1 MIKVDTFNFL
11 KELAANNN
19 REWFAKN
26 KASHDGSRENILGF
40 AGTVIKGLAE
50 TDRSIPA
57 DLDPKDCVM
66 RIYRDI
72 RFSLDKTPYKT
83 NFGVGISPNGKNF
96 NGPGYYLHIS
106 PEECFV
112 AGGCWMPETDQ
123 LKLIRQEID
132 YNSSDFKHSLDEF
145 FRASGNGRLDT
156 DHKLKTT
163 PKGYDANHQDIEYLR
178 LKSYTVTVPLQRSDL
193 TKPNATDTVVK
204 AFTAIHPFI
213 VFLRNA
219 IS

>member
-1 MIKVDTFNFL
+1 MIKAETFNFL
-11 KELAANNN
+11 NELAANNN
-19 REWFAKN
+19 REWFAQN
-26 KASHDGSRENILGF
+26 KQWHDESRQNVLDFVGRLIS
-40 AGTVIKGLAE
+40 GLSKVDPA
-50 TDRSIPA
+50 IPA
-57 DLDPKDCVM
+57 SLDPKDCVM

-96 NGPGYYLHIS
+96 NGPGYYVHIS

-112 AGGCWMPETDQ
+112 AGGCWMPEKDQ

-132 YNSSDFKHSLDEF
+132 YNSSDFRQSLERF
-145 FRASGNGRLDT
+145 MQTCRNGRLDNE
-156 DHKLKTT
+156 HALKTT
-163 PKGYDANHQDIEYLR
+163 PKGYTADHPDIEYLR
-178 LKSYTVTVPLQRSDL
+178 LKSYTVTVPLKLSEL
-193 TKPNATDTVVK
+193 KNPAAAKAVLK
-204 AFTAIHPFI
+204 AFTAINPFI

>member
-1 MIKVDTFNFL
+1 MIKAETFNFL
-11 KELAANNN
+11 KELSANNN

-26 KASHDGSRENILGF
+26 KQWHDDSRQNVLDFVG
-40 AGTVIKGLAE
+40 VIVKELAKF
-50 TDRSIPA
+50 DPAIPA
-57 DLDPKDCVM
+57 DLDAKDCVM

-83 NFGVGISPNGKNF
+83 NFGAGISPDGKNF

-112 AGGCWMPETDQ
+112 AGGCWMPERDQ

-132 YNSSDFKHSLDEF
+132 YNGSDFRKSLEEF
-145 FRASGNGRLDT
+145 RRSCSNGLLDT
-156 DHKLKTT
+156 EHSLKTT
-163 PKGYDANHQDIEYLR
+163 PKGYAADHPDIEYLR
-178 LKSYTVTVPLQRSDL
+178 LKSYTVTVPL
-193 TKPNATDTVVK
+193 KPSELKNAAAKKVVLNALGGIK
-204 AFTAIHPFI
+204 PFI
-213 VFLRNA
+213 IFLRNA